1 MLVTKEI
8 MLKLLRARYGYAIG
22 ICALV
27 FSTAVLYHYHRLMSS
42 IADPLEVVDNHDPL
56 FNATR
61 HRKIFSLSTSDR
73 KWFTIDW
80 GSDLR
85 GYNPS
90 IIPHPTKADSYI
102 VTALQVQ
109 LAEPVQNRELVCTAT
124 FADGALKCVDPAT
137 ALPIESITGHCKDDL
152 AYFNFRPGPRDARM
166 FYGPD
171 APYLMYGSLATH
183 NCLGLFLQ
191 DLRMLVDDYKHEI
204 DEIGHDPA
212 FSNGT
217 ELQRPPPV
225 AAMQKNWFVFWD
237 AQNESY
243 VHQDIH
249 PNRTY
254 QKLSIDGSVGPELS
268 IQAQPND
275 KTCLAK
281 FMPDTSDTHLKI
293 HQATNSL
300 SITMCKRSDPGCTP
314 NDDNTF
320 IVTIFH
326 YQTWWDYHAQYYPYV
341 MLFKRNSPFQIHA
354 ISRKSLWIHGKPLYT
369 ADTDSVLKTGDWV
382 PPGHTELVY
391 VTSMNWKNRGNHYH
405 GFIDDPLFIGF
416 GIEDTRSGGIDILGG
431 DLLQDLGLCADAS
444 ESNE

>member
-1 MLVTKEI
+1 
-8 MLKLLRARYGYAIG
+8 
-22 ICALV
+22 
-27 FSTAVLYHYHRLMSS
+27 
-42 IADPLEVVDNHDPL
+42 
-56 FNATR
+56 
-61 HRKIFSLSTSDR
+61 
-73 KWFTIDW
+73 
-80 GSDLR
+80 
-85 GYNPS
+85 
-90 IIPHPTKADSYI
+90 
-102 VTALQVQ
+102 
-109 LAEPVQNRELVCTAT
+109 
-124 FADGALKCVDPAT
+124 
-137 ALPIESITGHCKDDL
+137 
-152 AYFNFRPGPRDARM
+152 
-166 FYGPD
+166 
-171 APYLMYGSLATH
+171 
-183 NCLGLFLQ
+183 
-191 DLRMLVDDYKHEI
+191 
-204 DEIGHDPA
+204 
-212 FSNGT
+212 
-217 ELQRPPPV
+217 
-225 AAMQKNWFVFWD
+225 
-237 AQNESY
+237 
-243 VHQDIH
+243 
-249 PNRTY
+249 
-254 QKLSIDGSVGPELS
+254 LS